1 MIIDH
6 DNGYFTVF
14 THFDN
19 LLVSKNML
27 VKEGQKIG
35 FISQD
40 SKVVHFEI
48 WGDNKTL
55 NPEEWLKDGY
65 R

>member
-1 MIIDH
+1 MCIRDR
-6 DNGYFTVF
+6 
-14 THFDN
+14 DN

-40 SKVVHFEI
+40 SNVVHFEI

-55 NPEEWLKDGY
+55 NPEEWLEDGY